1 MEYTEY
7 CMENWSLQNA
17 KARFSEL
24 VNVCIAKGPQVVT
37 RHGKPTVVLVPAADY
52 LAYSTP
58 STGLKDF
65 LLSAPRVDLEIDRS
79 RDTGRDIEL

>member
-1 MEYTEY
+1 MD
-7 CMENWSLQNA
+7 NWTLQNA

-24 VNVCIAKGPQVVT
+24 VTVCIAKGPQVVT
-37 RHGKPTVVLVPAADY
+37 RHGKPAVVLIPAEDY

-65 LLSAPRVDLEIDRS
+65 FLSAPRIDLEIDRS
-79 RDTGRDIEL
+79 KDTGRDIEL